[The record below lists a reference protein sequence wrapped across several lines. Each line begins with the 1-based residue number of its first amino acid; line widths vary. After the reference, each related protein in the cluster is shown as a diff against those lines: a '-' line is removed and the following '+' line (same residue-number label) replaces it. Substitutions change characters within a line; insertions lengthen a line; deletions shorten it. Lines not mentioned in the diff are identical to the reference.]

1 MVRNDKIHRNP
12 GSELMFYI
20 LSKVG
25 ILQSRVGQLTP
36 ENELITLYK
45 NAKEYIKKL
54 PSHTYNGMVLEK

>member
-1 MVRNDKIHRNP
+1 
-12 GSELMFYI
+12 MFYI

-45 NAKEYIKKL
+45 NAKEYIKRL